1 MGKSR
6 SPAQYLA
13 GMWSQVK
20 SLPTKLGHF
29 ARVLSQ
35 DWVPLGADASSSI
48 RGDDLLPIDPKE
60 VATYLLDKSAAIA
73 DGVNGMINAVNYLAL
88 CGGHAPVPEKLN
100 ARPLAQVQERVV
112 DNCCALLEHLEESG
126 EKVACFDEA
135 MAPLAT
141 ARFGY
146 DGEPIVVME
155 DIDAEL
161 VVEAW
166 PAVGEAAVQEAVD
179 FVPPELKASLLD
191 PRACLLLLH
200 EWPDRTPVSKVRAS
214 DEEWE
219 KVVSAA
225 YARGLMAPVAPSE
238 VFVDAKGSPVLNGA
252 GSVQK
257 IKKVDGRAK
266 KVQRFI
272 SNLVP
277 SNAFQK
283 RLDGDD
289 ILLPYLGQITL
300 LEQGEDEVWA
310 LDSEDFTSCFNLF
323 KLPPVW
329 RRYMAFGKLVSA
341 KAFNGPADEMVYP
354 SMCVLPMGWISSVA
368 VVQSVV
374 RTLVFK
380 EAEIPVESEVAKT
393 REIPDSGDL
402 TVIYLDSY
410 DQLRRMDKRCQ
421 EVLSGT
427 PSERH
432 QRFLDV
438 CKAKG
443 LPLNEGK
450 RLVTATRGALQ
461 GGELDGRK
469 GPYGLAPDKMASIL
483 ALGGGLLG
491 SDEWTEWMLRHFVG
505 KATFGMCFRRPL
517 FSVFQGV
524 FDEIQSLMQS
534 QSRERPLTSLVDE
547 VLLVTALVPFMV
559 TNLKARLDDE
569 ISVSDASPSGGGAT
583 VARAFR
589 RAPLTV
595 EHDGHRCL
603 ECGTVID
610 PEERYPCPAECGATF
625 CNLACVLQHRD
636 NDHEQSRECPRRA
649 WKPPKFGE
657 RFSGPRAPL
666 SHAVAMRGHVEV
678 QPPYDL
684 HFGQDFFSE
693 QGRQELKT
701 LMEPE
706 ELVAEHWAPECKLFS
721 RARGK
726 PITLESGRRIAGPQP
741 VRDQHHLMGFP
752 WLSNEMK
759 SKVKRSNNMVLKAL
773 RRGAD
778 QQRPNKYL
786 TVEHPYRS
794 WMWYFTL
801 MKELELTE
809 RERHYK
815 SELELTTE
823 RLKDAT
829 VAPAVAAILAREEA
843 AMVQGQERDHLR
855 SLLRSTEALI
865 YGILPWWTM
874 VRSPPCMRYRTWRW
888 RGIGRPFW
896 LSPGVKKGIS
906 TSWS

>member
-1 MGKSR
+1 M
-6 SPAQYLA
+6 
-13 GMWSQVK
+13 
-20 SLPTKLGHF
+20 
-29 ARVLSQ
+29 
-35 DWVPLGADASSSI
+35 
-48 RGDDLLPIDPKE
+48 
-60 VATYLLDKSAAIA
+60 
-73 DGVNGMINAVNYLAL
+73 
-88 CGGHAPVPEKLN
+88 
-100 ARPLAQVQERVV
+100 
-112 DNCCALLEHLEESG
+112 
-126 EKVACFDEA
+126 
-135 MAPLAT
+135 
-141 ARFGY
+141 
-146 DGEPIVVME
+146 
-155 DIDAEL
+155 
-161 VVEAW
+161 
-166 PAVGEAAVQEAVD
+166 GEAAVQEAVD

-759 SKVKRSNNMVLKAL
+759 SKVRRSNNMVLKAL